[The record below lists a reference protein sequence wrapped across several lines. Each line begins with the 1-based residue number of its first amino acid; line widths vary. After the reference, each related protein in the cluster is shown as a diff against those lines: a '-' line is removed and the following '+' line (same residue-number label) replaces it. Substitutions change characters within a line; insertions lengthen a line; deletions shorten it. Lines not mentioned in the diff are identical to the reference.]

1 MRFLAAMLM
10 LFALAPVAYGETG
23 HITLLAVSES
33 QSGYEGSLAD
43 LYLTITPG
51 EGRVF
56 LDTYPLSRL
65 DTQIST
71 RFAKEVACA
80 FLERD
85 CSRQDFFYRLEADT
99 SIIAG
104 PSAGAAISGLTAAML
119 SNVAVNESVA
129 LTGTINS
136 GGLVGPVA
144 GLKEKIEAAASGS
157 LGLVLIPA
165 GKRNITVDN
174 QSFDLI
180 AYGETLGIEVREV
193 GDLPEVLSYL
203 TGKQLGRQ
211 VAGIQVDES
220 YQSIMRKL
228 SDDLCSRR
236 RALMEQVD
244 AEAVL
249 RWNQSET
256 LLKTENLTSQAAA
269 ALAAGNY
276 YSAASFCFGA
286 NVNARYL
293 GILSQDV
300 TPAELRRLQRE
311 SLRGLSD
318 ATDALSARELNTIT
332 DLQTFLVVRERLD
345 EAQEYFLAA
354 GALLDDA
361 YSPDEQLDAAYS
373 LAFGIERLDSAR
385 AWSTFF
391 GSGKKGFV
399 MDEQRIERS
408 CLEKL
413 GEAQERMQYLAMVV
427 PIALSGVNE
436 EIRQAEQLRER
447 GEFPLCLF
455 AASKAKARANVVLNV
470 LGVEETALDKLIAA
484 KTAAVER
491 VVARETAKGIFP
503 ILGYSYLEYGKNL
516 ASHDQNSALLY
527 LELSQELSNLDLY
540 FPARSSFYFPRPTRN
555 EVLVFFIGLL
565 TGILVMNLRRRR

>member
-220 YQSIMRKL
+220 YQAIMRKL

-256 LLKTENLTSQAAA
+256 
-269 ALAAGNY
+269 
-276 YSAASFCFGA
+276 
-286 NVNARYL
+286 
-293 GILSQDV
+293 
-300 TPAELRRLQRE
+300 
-311 SLRGLSD
+311 
-318 ATDALSARELNTIT
+318 
-332 DLQTFLVVRERLD
+332 
-345 EAQEYFLAA
+345 
-354 GALLDDA
+354 
-361 YSPDEQLDAAYS
+361 
-373 LAFGIERLDSAR
+373 
-385 AWSTFF
+385 
-391 GSGKKGFV
+391 
-399 MDEQRIERS
+399 
-408 CLEKL
+408 
-413 GEAQERMQYLAMVV
+413 
-427 PIALSGVNE
+427 
-436 EIRQAEQLRER
+436 
-447 GEFPLCLF
+447 
-455 AASKAKARANVVLNV
+455 
-470 LGVEETALDKLIAA
+470 
-484 KTAAVER
+484 
-491 VVARETAKGIFP
+491 
-503 ILGYSYLEYGKNL
+503 
-516 ASHDQNSALLY
+516 
-527 LELSQELSNLDLY
+527 
-540 FPARSSFYFPRPTRN
+540 
-555 EVLVFFIGLL
+555 
-565 TGILVMNLRRRR
+565 